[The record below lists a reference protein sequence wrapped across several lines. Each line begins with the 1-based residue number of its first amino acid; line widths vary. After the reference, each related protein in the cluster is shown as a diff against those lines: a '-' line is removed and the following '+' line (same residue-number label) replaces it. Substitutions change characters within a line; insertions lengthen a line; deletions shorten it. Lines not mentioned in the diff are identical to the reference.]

1 MDLTT
6 NELYKH
12 INKKIKNIILSRPK
26 PHLPSISIKSRL
38 EQNIK
43 TIEDENIEKYF
54 IMIILNESNISNF
67 IYNSS
72 LNQKIFML
80 FNKLE
85 YLSLTNNYLI
95 NLNFIVNFPDLYYL
109 DVLGNPLEDFDAL
122 NYKNIFGYLRL
133 TVESFHEKK
142 VLSIKGLNCIIL
154 DLDIN
159 DKNILRS
166 FKLKNPN
173 VIMMNNEVIY
183 YVDILKE
190 SEMRKGTKRIKNMDR
205 NKFNLISNNS
215 NDINMNNLKTNSN
228 NINTLY
234 GFNSQNRNNDNYQSH
249 KNINF
254 DFLSSKNESQ
264 SKKKPDNL
272 KLINI
277 DMNNSIKITNQ
288 NLFEIK
294 NYFGE
299 LYQIIAK
306 ITKKSKGRISANLL
320 YEDKSYLNIEKKRI
334 LLIYRTYMKLNEF
347 IANKKKNINEI
358 YVKNSEAVYCN
369 KFSDGI
375 KIYEVKKY
383 IKCININIRFGIIIL
398 ISMLFYCLNL
408 ISMKMAITII
418 HYLLLKYYKFDEHHQ
433 FKYFNTF
440 GNIHYLCYY
449 FDNLEDFKRKL
460 KFAEK
465 SQIELYQKILDLL
478 EIPKLILKIN
488 KLYQK
493 KIFFSKNKNI
503 SQKNKVSTLLSDI
516 RELNIEKEIL
526 ILIEFFCDFI
536 QYENIEQH
544 IINGS
549 ENDEYSTMIE
559 IKEMLEQ
566 NELEKN
572 NIYVENLS
580 AKKFYK
586 NKLENNF
593 NKFFFE
599 NNKIKIVKNRTFK
612 DIHDNKKTFH
622 KNQLNLIEFY
632 KNWNN
637 EYKKVDEI
645 STKNCLTIDKY
656 ITRRKIKNI
665 GTKQIKKYNS
675 TEYCKESAFSYD
687 EQKNRLNKNIFTNKT
702 INKKINSNLVYIEP
716 KIYCKTIESR
726 NNNRYE
732 EDKSENNQTIRKTYQ
747 NIFTQVSS
755 KNNKSIG
762 VSKTQYRNNFKLFFN
777 FFNQNNN
784 SQKNDEE
791 SNNKKFLK
799 TYLLDKANKQIK
811 IKNNKS
817 EDKTKISLNLK
828 RINDIRE
835 KENPRVN
842 INAYRLYE
850 RIIKNKNKKENN
862 EIYNKDLL
870 VEKYNQIKQSNIIR
884 KIIEKQNK
892 IFLKS
897 KKDNNKVKSD

>member
-38 EQNIK
+38 EQSIK

-54 IMIILNESNISNF
+54 TMIILNESNISNF

-234 GFNSQNRNNDNYQSH
+234 GFNSQNR
-249 KNINF
+249 
-254 DFLSSKNESQ
+254 
-264 SKKKPDNL
+264 L

-277 DMNNSIKITNQ
+277 DTNNSIKITNQ

-320 YEDKSYLNIEKKRI
+320 YEDKTYLNIEKKRI

-433 FKYFNTF
+433 FQYFN
-440 GNIHYLCYY
+440 
-449 FDNLEDFKRKL
+449 
-460 KFAEK
+460 
-465 SQIELYQKILDLL
+465 
-478 EIPKLILKIN
+478 
-488 KLYQK
+488 
-493 KIFFSKNKNI
+493 
-503 SQKNKVSTLLSDI
+503 
-516 RELNIEKEIL
+516 
-526 ILIEFFCDFI
+526 
-536 QYENIEQH
+536 
-544 IINGS
+544 
-549 ENDEYSTMIE
+549 
-559 IKEMLEQ
+559 
-566 NELEKN
+566 
-572 NIYVENLS
+572 
-580 AKKFYK
+580 
-586 NKLENNF
+586 
-593 NKFFFE
+593 
-599 NNKIKIVKNRTFK
+599 
-612 DIHDNKKTFH
+612 
-622 KNQLNLIEFY
+622 
-632 KNWNN
+632 
-637 EYKKVDEI
+637 
-645 STKNCLTIDKY
+645 
-656 ITRRKIKNI
+656 
-665 GTKQIKKYNS
+665 
-675 TEYCKESAFSYD
+675 
-687 EQKNRLNKNIFTNKT
+687 
-702 INKKINSNLVYIEP
+702 
-716 KIYCKTIESR
+716 
-726 NNNRYE
+726 
-732 EDKSENNQTIRKTYQ
+732 
-747 NIFTQVSS
+747 
-755 KNNKSIG
+755 
-762 VSKTQYRNNFKLFFN
+762 
-777 FFNQNNN
+777 
-784 SQKNDEE
+784 
-791 SNNKKFLK
+791 
-799 TYLLDKANKQIK
+799 
-811 IKNNKS
+811 
-817 EDKTKISLNLK
+817 
-828 RINDIRE
+828 
-835 KENPRVN
+835 
-842 INAYRLYE
+842 
-850 RIIKNKNKKENN
+850 
-862 EIYNKDLL
+862 
-870 VEKYNQIKQSNIIR
+870 
-884 KIIEKQNK
+884 
-892 IFLKS
+892 
-897 KKDNNKVKSD
+897 